1 MAIIDDFKSV
11 KNRSLI
17 IQASTKMLLDKY
29 RLSLSAETLTNIMN
43 AIISAMSKDAIL
55 MNNTIKLME
64 LNTITLAKMKDY
76 IIKNIETVRNDA
88 NITPDIEE
96 NILDGINASG
106 SSGSVSSGGSGSGGI
121 NASDRGSGDGGSI
134 ANSIANASGSS
145 ISNGDIGK
153 EEYSY
158 NKGDILSNE
167 ELLIRVKEYENSRAI
182 STTILTSVSGS
193 SGSGSSGS
201 GGTLDNS
208 QASTGT
214 QQTPSILP
222 EIMEKVLTSINSS
235 TNTFVN
241 KKTLIINS
249 FSRDW
254 INNPKRNQLSFTVN
268 IDLQSNIIEP
278 LKILFPRYVK
288 DISPYIVLVIT
299 DNHRTFKYNFL
310 YSKSSG
316 RWDIWELI
324 NKDSKVNNI
333 NNNINLANKT
343 WKIHFLDYL
352 GNELNLGKD
361 DIKISQINDYQL
373 NYGNNT
379 SIDTNI
385 DNILIPHNLT
395 KDAKNKQQSFYEINI
410 DYSNQLE
417 YDEYNLGTVSKYDC
431 MLLKTYKNNYVNIKV
446 LEVNGDLGKIIML
459 NENGLEKEDFVNSS
473 LLNYGAQY
481 SLILTYYPIRNAI

>member
-1 MAIIDDFKSV
+1 MAIIDEFKSD

-29 RLSLSAETLTNIMN
+29 RLSLNAETLTNIMN
-43 AIISAMSKDAIL
+43 AVISAMSKDAIL

-76 IIKNIETVRNDA
+76 IIKNIDRIRNDGFINDNEESVASVSVA
-88 NITPDIEE
+88 NATNETASIASAASAAAANDTMGAASAATDYKEE
-96 NILDGINASG
+96 NSF
-106 SSGSVSSGGSGSGGI
+106 
-121 NASDRGSGDGGSI
+121 
-134 ANSIANASGSS
+134 
-145 ISNGDIGK
+145 
-153 EEYSY
+153 

-182 STTILTSVSGS
+182 SSTMLANAANIDNTVSTTQAAA
-193 SGSGSSGS
+193 
-201 GGTLDNS
+201 NAANAANA
-208 QASTGT
+208 ASTAQAT
-214 QQTPSILP
+214 NILP
-222 EIMEKVLTSINSS
+222 EMMEKVLTSIN
-235 TNTFVN
+235 TFIN
-241 KKTLIINS
+241 KKTLVINS

-288 DISPYIVLVIT
+288 DITPYIVLVIT

-316 RWDIWELI
+316 KWDIWELMGGDTAD
-324 NKDSKVNNI
+324 KKSNI
-333 NNNINLANKT
+333 NNSINLVNKT

-352 GNELNLGKD
+352 NNELNLGKD
-361 DIKISQINDYQL
+361 DIKISQINDYQM

-385 DNILIPHNLT
+385 DTILLSPLSPHNLK
-395 KDAKNKQQSFYEINI
+395 KDAERQDAKRRQSFYEINI

-417 YDEYNLGTVSKYDC
+417 YDDYNLETVSKYDC

-446 LEVNGDLGKIIML
+446 LEVNNDLGKIIVL
-459 NENGLEKEDFVNSS
+459 NSDGLSKDDFVNSS

>member
-1 MAIIDDFKSV
+1 
-11 KNRSLI
+11 
-17 IQASTKMLLDKY
+17 
-29 RLSLSAETLTNIMN
+29 
-43 AIISAMSKDAIL
+43 
-55 MNNTIKLME
+55 
-64 LNTITLAKMKDY
+64 
-76 IIKNIETVRNDA
+76 
-88 NITPDIEE
+88 
-96 NILDGINASG
+96 
-106 SSGSVSSGGSGSGGI
+106 
-121 NASDRGSGDGGSI
+121 
-134 ANSIANASGSS
+134 
-145 ISNGDIGK
+145 
-153 EEYSY
+153 
-158 NKGDILSNE
+158 
-167 ELLIRVKEYENSRAI
+167 
-182 STTILTSVSGS
+182 
-193 SGSGSSGS
+193 
-201 GGTLDNS
+201 
-208 QASTGT
+208 
-214 QQTPSILP
+214 
-222 EIMEKVLTSINSS
+222 MEKVLTSINSS

-385 DNILIPHNLT
+385 DNILSSSSSLT
-395 KDAKNKQQSFYEINI
+395 QRQQQRQQSFYEINI

>member
-1 MAIIDDFKSV
+1 MAIIDEFKSV

-76 IIKNIETVRNDA
+76 IIKNMDTVRNDA
-88 NITPDIEE
+88 NIMPDIEE
-96 NILDGINASG
+96 NILGSGSDVNASVSGVSGVSGGDVNASG
-106 SSGSVSSGGSGSGGI
+106 SSGSVSDS
-121 NASDRGSGDGGSI
+121 NTTD
-134 ANSIANASGSS
+134 ANGASGT
-145 ISNGDIGK
+145 NGTYK

-182 STTILTSVSGS
+182 STTILTS
-193 SGSGSSGS
+193 SGSGASG
-201 GGTLDNS
+201 LDNS
-208 QASTGT
+208 QTPQAPLTL
-214 QQTPSILP
+214 PSILP
-222 EIMEKVLTSINSS
+222 EIMEKVLTSINTS

-254 INNPKRNQLSFTVN
+254 VNNPKRNQLSFTVN

-316 RWDIWELI
+316 KWDIWKLI

-333 NNNINLANKT
+333 NNSINLANKT

-352 GNELNLGKD
+352 NNELNLGKD
-361 DIKISQINDYQL
+361 DIKISQITDYNM

-385 DNILIPHNLT
+385 DNILMPSQHNLT
-395 KDAKNKQQSFYEINI
+395 KDAKNKRQSFYEINI

-417 YDEYNLGTVSKYDC
+417 YDEYNLGIVSKYDNL
-431 MLLKTYKNNYVNIKV
+431 LLKTYKNNYVNIKV
-446 LEVNGDLGKIIML
+446 MEVNDDLGKIIML
-459 NENGLEKEDFVNSS
+459 NDSGLEKEDFVNSS

-481 SLILTYYPIRNAI
+481 SLILTYYPIRNALT

>member
-1 MAIIDDFKSV
+1 MAIIDEFKSV

-76 IIKNIETVRNDA
+76 IIKNTDTVRNDV

-96 NILDGINASG
+96 NIL
-106 SSGSVSSGGSGSGGI
+106 GSVSDV
-121 NASDRGSGDGGSI
+121 NASVS
-134 ANSIANASGSS
+134 NSISSTTDASGAY
-145 ISNGDIGK
+145 K

-182 STTILTSVSGS
+182 STTILTS
-193 SGSGSSGS
+193 GSGASTSGV
-201 GGTLDNS
+201 LDNS
-208 QASTGT
+208 EAQQAPLTL
-214 QQTPSILP
+214 PNILP
-222 EIMEKVLTSINSS
+222 EIMEKVLTSINTS

-254 INNPKRNQLSFTVN
+254 VNNPKRNQLSFTVN

-316 RWDIWELI
+316 KWDIWKLI

-333 NNNINLANKT
+333 NNSINLANKT

-352 GNELNLGKD
+352 NNELNLGKD
-361 DIKISQINDYQL
+361 DIKISQITDYNM

-385 DNILIPHNLT
+385 DNILMASQHNLT
-395 KDAKNKQQSFYEINI
+395 KDAKNKRQSFYEINI

-417 YDEYNLGTVSKYDC
+417 YDEYNLGTVSKYDNL
-431 MLLKTYKNNYVNIKV
+431 LLKTYKNNYVNIKV
-446 LEVNGDLGKIIML
+446 MEVNDDLGKIIML
-459 NENGLEKEDFVNSS
+459 NDSGLEKEDFVNSS

-481 SLILTYYPIRNAI
+481 SLILTYYPIRNAM